1 MFYGFVITESGNA
14 LLASMVAG
22 QTLTITKAVV
32 GEGTADNPDAA
43 RELTDLIAPGPEAT
57 STAPT
62 VDGNNVNMI
71 VEYRSD
77 LNGGLQEGFWIGEF
91 GISERWGTERKP

>member
-1 MFYGFVITESGNA
+1 
-14 LLASMVAG
+14 MVAG

-77 LNGGLQEGFWIGEF
+77 LNGGLQEGVLDRRIWHFRKGGERR
-91 GISERWGTERKP
+91 GNP